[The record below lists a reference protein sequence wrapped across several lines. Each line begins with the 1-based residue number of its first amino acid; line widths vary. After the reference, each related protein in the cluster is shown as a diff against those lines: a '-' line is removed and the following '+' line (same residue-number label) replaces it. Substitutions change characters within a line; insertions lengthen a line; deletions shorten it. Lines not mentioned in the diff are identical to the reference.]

1 LSFKLRFKLV
11 YKLLK
16 LLKKGAEAD
25 IYLTL
30 WDGKK
35 AILKIR
41 QKKDYRNEILDKRIR
56 MQRTVRE
63 SEIISDIK
71 SFGVRSPLVYFVD
84 PKKCEIYI
92 QYVDGTSVKDLS
104 NPKIIKT
111 CEEIGKIVGL
121 LHKNGIMHG
130 DLTTSNFIVQKG
142 KVFVIDFGLA
152 QRTDKTE
159 DHAIDLRLFKEI
171 LNSAHAH
178 IMEKAWIS
186 FLKGYKKIV
195 GISRHNRVLIQ
206 VSVIESR
213 GRYAN
218 VV

>member
-1 LSFKLRFKLV
+1 MR
-11 YKLLK
+11 

-30 WDGKK
+30 WNGKK

-41 QKKDYRNEILDKRIR
+41 KKKDYRNEILDKKIR
-56 MQRTVRE
+56 MQRTIRE

-71 SFGVRSPLVYFVD
+71 SFGISSPLVYFVD
-84 PKKCEIYI
+84 PKKCKIYI
-92 QYVDGTSVKDLS
+92 QYIDGALVKDLS
-104 NPKIIKT
+104 NPKIIKI
-111 CEEIGKIVGL
+111 CEEIGRIVGL

-130 DLTTSNFIVQKG
+130 DLTTSNFIMQKG

-152 QRTDKTE
+152 QRTDKME

-178 IMEKAWIS
+178 IMEKAWAS
-186 FLKGYKKIV
+186 FLRGYKKMV

>member
-1 LSFKLRFKLV
+1 M
-11 YKLLK
+11 K

-25 IYLTL
+25 IYLTM
-30 WDGKK
+30 WNGKK

-41 QKKDYRNEILDKRIR
+41 QKKEYRNEILDKKIR
-56 MQRTVRE
+56 LQRTIRE
-63 SEIISDIK
+63 SSIISSVK
-71 SFGVRSPLVYFVD
+71 SFGVSSPLVYFVD

-92 QYVDGTSVKDLS
+92 QYLDGTAVKDLS
-104 NPKIIKT
+104 NSKIVKT

-130 DLTTSNFIVQKG
+130 DLTTSNFIVK
-142 KVFVIDFGLA
+142 KDRVFVIDFGLA
-152 QRTDKTE
+152 QRTNKME

-178 IMEKAWIS
+178 IMEKAWAS
-186 FLKGYKKIV
+186 FLKGYKKII
-195 GISRHNRVLIQ
+195 GISKHNRVLIQ
-206 VSVIESR
+206 VTVIESR